1 MKMTKV
7 NKIPPYNPDLKMK
20 ARANRKN
27 MNLPEAELWYKVLN
41 KRRMLNYRFIRQR
54 PINKYIVDFYC
65 AKLKLIIEVDG
76 ESHNDQIEY
85 DKKRERRLQN
95 KGLKVIHYTNIE
107 IMCNLEGVYLDI
119 EKRIKE
125 RKKEINPL

>member
-85 DKKRERRLQN
+85 DKKRERYLQN

>member
-20 ARANRKN
+20 ARSNRKN

-41 KRRMLNYRFIRQR
+41 KRRMLNYCFIRQR

-85 DKKRERRLQN
+85 DKKRERYLQN
-95 KGLKVIHYTNIE
+95 KGLKVIHSNIE

>member
-20 ARANRKN
+20 ARSNRKN

-85 DKKRERRLQN
+85 DKKRERYQQN